1 MTVAGFGSLIGMRTF
16 LGLGLLWFG
25 LGGIFA
31 AGQGGTT
38 PKPQATTLIEPP
50 APLLPTTDKLI
61 QPTADLTVP
70 ADSAEAQAVMKEDG
84 LQRTESRAVVSPIAK
99 GTAKAGWVTAYEFGD
114 ATGALAAYTYF
125 RAVGKQSTYVGRVN
139 GTDVRLAL
147 GNERLVLSGVSVVRA
162 SVSLYPESADALLK
176 SIEVGLP
183 KVSGRRGVAPLLPT
197 LLPPVGQEAASLRY
211 AVGPTGY
218 QAMSGQLPA
227 DVLGWDKS
235 VEVATANYAGKPGKG
250 TLTLLM
256 YPTPQIAGDRLRAV
270 QQAVDAAGNKTL
282 GTLVLRRVGPMVGVT
297 TGAWTEAQA
306 KALLGS
312 LHLNEEVTFD
322 QKMPVEFHVEIR
334 KTASLLE
341 NILVFSGILALAAVL
356 LGVFLGGG
364 RAWIRKLQGKP
375 VYVEQEFLTISLRE
389 SATEHFEKL
398 HVDHKG

>member
-1 MTVAGFGSLIGMRTF
+1 
-16 LGLGLLWFG
+16 
-25 LGGIFA
+25 
-31 AGQGGTT
+31 
-38 PKPQATTLIEPP
+38 
-50 APLLPTTDKLI
+50 
-61 QPTADLTVP
+61 
-70 ADSAEAQAVMKEDG
+70 
-84 LQRTESRAVVSPIAK
+84 
-99 GTAKAGWVTAYEFGD
+99 
-114 ATGALAAYTYF
+114 
-125 RAVGKQSTYVGRVN
+125 
-139 GTDVRLAL
+139 
-147 GNERLVLSGVSVVRA
+147 
-162 SVSLYPESADALLK
+162 
-176 SIEVGLP
+176 
-183 KVSGRRGVAPLLPT
+183 
-197 LLPPVGQEAASLRY
+197 
-211 AVGPTGY
+211 
-218 QAMSGQLPA
+218 
-227 DVLGWDKS
+227 
-235 VEVATANYAGKPGKG
+235 
-250 TLTLLM
+250 LTLLM

-270 QQAVDAAGNKTL
+270 QQAVDAAENKTL